1 MIHRQRSG
9 RGEEAGVVKM
19 SDKVVSE
26 LRRAIVHN
34 EYEPG
39 SRLPTA
45 EALCDAL
52 GVSRSVI
59 RDALRTLSSMGL
71 VEVRHGHGIYVARP
85 HDEALTNALA
95 LRIQRS
101 DMTIGD
107 VLDART
113 ALESTL
119 AAEAARVTDPGRLAP
134 MRTHLHA
141 FENAVRAADW
151 PTAHREHLNVHLG
164 IIRALRLPALELIIE
179 PLQEYII
186 VSSVPTEPESQ
197 ERWGL
202 GSHDAII
209 AAIEANDPEAAR
221 TAVREHFAYV
231 HSDRYA
237 EYIRTPFREALT
249 AIAAKSVLEQD
260 GSPPAQG
267 G

>member
-1 MIHRQRSG
+1 M
-9 RGEEAGVVKM
+9 VVKM
-19 SDKVVSE
+19 SDTVVAE

-45 EALCDAL
+45 EALCESL

-71 VEVRHGHGIYVARP
+71 VEVRHGHGIYVAQP
-85 HDEALTNALA
+85 HDAALTNALA

-101 DMTIGD
+101 DLTIGD
-107 VLDART
+107 VLDARRS
-113 ALESTL
+113 LESAL
-119 AAEAARVTDPGRLAP
+119 AAEAARVADPGSLIP
-134 MRTHLHA
+134 MRAHLRN
-141 FENAVRAADW
+141 FENAVRAGDW
-151 PTAHREHLNVHLG
+151 PTAHREHLNFHLG
-164 IIRALRLPALELIIE
+164 IIRSLRLPALELIIE

-231 HSDRYA
+231 RSERYA
-237 EYIRTPFREALT
+237 EYTRMPFREARN
-249 AIAAKSVLEQD
+249 AVVAANYVAGDSVSD
-260 GSPPAQG
+260 K
-267 G
+267 